1 MRSLLALF
9 MAVTLVSPALA
20 QTPTAT
26 LVGDIRDSSGA
37 VVPGTTITIRN
48 TATNISRSAQSNASG
63 AYTVLSLA
71 PGPYEVTAQL
81 FGFKEV
87 RTLMQ
92 LTVGETRRVDFTLEP
107 GQMSEVVEVIGR
119 APINSER
126 ATIGQV
132 IDNKR
137 IVEMPLNG
145 RNFYQ
150 LATLAPGAISV
161 PSGAN
166 LTRSNFVSIYLGG
179 TRARKTAFYLDG
191 IDTTETQFGG
201 TYIVPS
207 PDALQEFRVQT
218 NNLSAEYGRAGG
230 NLNISMKAGTNEFS
244 GSAYEFFRDDSVSA
258 KNFFATGDDTLSR
271 HQFGA
276 TLGGPILKNKTF
288 FFASVE
294 GTRQKR
300 GQTLNLRAPT
310 EDMKRGIF
318 PFTIKDPSADPSARN
333 VAARPGFPG
342 NQIPADRISPAARYF
357 LQYLATATGVD
368 SSGRPIYQASPVQ
381 RIDQEQYH
389 LRVDEHL
396 NASNTFF
403 ARYSQM
409 DLGQTD
415 PTRSPVLGDY
425 PEMKV
430 RAQNAGIG
438 HTLILGNGMLNELRI
453 GYNRSHLFF
462 HPLGEG
468 TNHTVQAG
476 IRGFEETTL
485 HDQNR
490 SFPDILITNYVDLQ
504 GLVQDQRPKR
514 NRIDAWQLS
523 DGLSLVRGRHAL
535 KVGVDYRHQ
544 KATFIVGNRAQGEFF
559 FNGNWTGDPFADFL
573 LGLPNRVRRAYPLD
587 LFGVYDDFFGAY
599 AQDDWKVTRDLTLN
613 LGLRWEGNPFYK
625 GIRNQM
631 TAFDFATGQIIVACE
646 CTDPSGIDLDAQQV
660 TRKIFPAYRDILVT
674 SASRGLPISVRPPDR
689 KDWAPRLGLAW
700 RPFGSSKSVV
710 RAGYG
715 IFYEFADTNFP
726 NSYAKV
732 PPFVFNED
740 LSISQTGAPTR
751 FLTNPFLGV
760 AAGAAGSIP
769 TLLTSAVDLR
779 NSYSEQWNVAY
790 QRELF
795 WRMTGEVAYVGQ
807 KGHRQ
812 EVNQNFNDAPPSTSS
827 TDIQSRRPYPRFG
840 PSSKGTFESS
850 SSYHALQAKLE
861 RHVTEGL
868 MFLAS
873 YTWAKSI
880 DNSSNDLGGSA
891 DQRNLDYNRGVSAND
906 VTHRFVGSF
915 VYSLPW
921 GRDKLWGDWQLSGIL
936 VAQSGLP
943 FTVSISSDRANIG
956 RSGGQRPDVRIVD
969 GQPLSPNVGD
979 PTIDQWF
986 DTRAFALPAV
996 GTFGNVGRNT
1006 LRGPGL
1012 QTVDLA
1018 LAKNFKLRKKASL
1031 QLRIEAFNA
1040 LNHPN
1045 FGRPN
1050 AVLSAEVPLDAP
1062 VGDPRRTPNRFGTV
1076 TTAGDPRII
1085 QFGARLVF

>member
-1 MRSLLALF
+1 MRSLLALLL
-9 MAVTLVSPALA
+9 VLVLVSPVLA

-26 LVGDIRDSSGA
+26 LVGNIKDASGG
-37 VVPGTTITIRN
+37 VVPGATITVRN
-48 TATNISRSAQSNASG
+48 TATNIGRTAQSDESG

-71 PGPYEVTAQL
+71 PGPYEVTAQIP
-81 FGFKEV
+81 GFKEV
-87 RTLMQ
+87 RTLIR
-92 LTVGETRRVDFTLEP
+92 LTVGEARRVDLTLEP
-107 GQMSEVVEVIGR
+107 GQVTEVIEVIGR
-119 APINSER
+119 APINTER

-166 LTRSNFVSIYLGG
+166 LTRSNFVSVYLGG

-191 IDTTETQFGG
+191 IDITETQFGG

-218 NNLSAEYGRAGG
+218 NSLSAEYGRAGG
-230 NLNISMKAGTNEFS
+230 NLNISMRSGTNEYR
-244 GSAYEFFRDDSVSA
+244 GSAYEFFRDDSAAA
-258 KNFFATGDDTLSR
+258 KNFFSTGKDPLSR

-276 TLGGPILKNKTF
+276 TLGGPLVKNKTF
-288 FFASVE
+288 FFVSVE

-310 EDMKRGIF
+310 EDMKKGIF
-318 PFTIKDPSADPSARN
+318 PFTVRDPFSTPSAN
-333 VAARPGFPG
+333 FPG
-342 NQIPADRISPAARYF
+342 NQVPANRISPAARYF
-357 LQYLATATGVD
+357 LQYLANANGVD
-368 SSGRPIYQASPVQ
+368 SSGRPVYQASPVQ
-381 RIDQEQYH
+381 HIDQEQYH
-389 LRVDEHL
+389 VRIDEHL
-396 NASNTFF
+396 NDSNIFF
-403 ARYSQM
+403 ARYSHM

-415 PTRSPVLGDY
+415 PTRSPALGDY
-425 PEMKV
+425 PEQKV

-438 HTLILGNGMLNELRI
+438 HTLIMGNGMLNELRI

-476 IRGFEETTL
+476 IRGFDETTL
-485 HDQNR
+485 HSQNQ
-490 SFPDILITNYVDLQ
+490 SFPDILITSYVDLQ
-504 GLVQDQRPKR
+504 GLAQDQRPKR
-514 NRIDAWQLS
+514 NRIEHWQVS
-523 DGLSLVRGRHAL
+523 DGLSLVRGRHAM

-573 LGLPNRVRRAYPLD
+573 LGLPSRVRRAYPLD

-613 LGLRWEGNPFYK
+613 VGLRWESNPFYK

-631 TAFDFATGQIIVACE
+631 TAFDFATGQIIMACD
-646 CTDPSGIDLDAQQV
+646 CSDPSGIDMDAQQV
-660 TRKIFPAYRDILVT
+660 TRKIFPTYKDILVT
-674 SASRGLPISVRPPDR
+674 SSSRGLPISVRPVDR

-700 RPFGSSKSVV
+700 RPFGSSKAVV

-715 IFYEFADTNFP
+715 VFYEFADTNFP

-740 LSISQTGAPTR
+740 LSISQTGTPRR
-751 FLTNPFLGV
+751 FLTDPFLGV

-795 WRMTGEVAYVGQ
+795 WHMTGEVAYVGQ

-812 EVNQNFNDAPPSTSS
+812 ELNQNFNDAPPSTSS
-827 TDIQSRRPYPRFG
+827 ANLQARRPYPRFG
-840 PSSKGTFESS
+840 PSTKGTFEAS
-850 SSYHALQAKLE
+850 SSYHALQTKVE
-861 RHVTEGL
+861 RQVADGL
-868 MFLAS
+868 IFLAS

-891 DQRNLDYNRGVSAND
+891 DQSDLEYNRGVSDND

-921 GRDKLWGDWQLSGIL
+921 GRDKIWGDWQLSGIL
-936 VAQSGLP
+936 VVQSGLP
-943 FTVSISSDRANIG
+943 FTVGISSDRANIG
-956 RSGGQRPDVRIVD
+956 RTGQRPDVRVVN
-969 GQPLSPNVGD
+969 GQPLSPSVD
-979 PTIDQWF
+979 KPTIDQWF
-986 DTRAFALPAV
+986 DTRVFALPAV

-1012 QTVDLA
+1012 ETLDLA
-1018 LAKNFKLRKKASL
+1018 LAKNFKIRKETSL
-1031 QLRIEAFNA
+1031 QLRVEAFNA

-1045 FGRPN
+1045 FGRPT
-1050 AVLSAEVPLDAP
+1050 ATMSAEVPLDAP
-1062 VGDPRRTPNRFGTV
+1062 VGDPRRTPNRFGTI
-1076 TTAGDPRII
+1076 TSAGDPRII